1 MFDRDCTALVGLK
14 SRRPAPGA
22 FLRRWGLASRSAFSS
37 CFLVSSCQQM
47 SRRLFF
53 LFMFT
58 LKTGP
63 DLRPYF
69 LERWVVHEIIAA
81 GAEQKARPTFH
92 VWQEVSKLSK

>member
-37 CFLVSSCQQM
+37 CFLISSCQQM
-47 SRRLFF
+47 SSRLF

-63 DLRPYF
+63 DLRAYF
-69 LERWVVHEIIAA
+69 LERWVIHEIIAA
-81 GAEQKARPTFH
+81 GAEQTAGSTFH
-92 VWQEVSKLSK
+92 V